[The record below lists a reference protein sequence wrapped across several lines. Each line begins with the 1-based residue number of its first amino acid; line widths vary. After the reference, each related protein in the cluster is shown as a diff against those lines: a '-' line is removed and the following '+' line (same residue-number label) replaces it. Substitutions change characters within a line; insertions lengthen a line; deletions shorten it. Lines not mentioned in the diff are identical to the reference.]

1 MFGRSKEK
9 PCSCAD
15 SQSKPSAPAR
25 SPVRRTVMIIC
36 ACIFLICAAW
46 LIKNVVDY
54 YRGDKLYGE
63 LADKIFEADFEDD
76 VGKLDAMKKNVAGL
90 KAAYPDVYGYIHVD
104 GTRISF
110 PIVKGEDNEYYL
122 KRAYNGQF
130 MVCGAIFADFESAD
144 KLENNR
150 NTVLYGHNMLD
161 GNMFN
166 NVMLFLEEDVFNSKL
181 IEIYTEEGIYT
192 YEPFAVFKT
201 RYDYPYFTMEF
212 ESDDDFV
219 AFCEEMQ
226 NNSLYSKDMT
236 FTSEDKIITLSTCT
250 PSTDVEWYGV
260 GRYALHAKLI
270 KVEK

>member
-1 MFGRSKEK
+1 MKKRFTVRKIVMLI
-9 PCSCAD
+9 
-15 SQSKPSAPAR
+15 SAC
-25 SPVRRTVMIIC
+25 V
-36 ACIFLICAAW
+36 FLISAAW

-54 YRGDKLYGE
+54 YRGDRLYGE
-63 LADKIFEADFEDD
+63 LADKIFDADFEDD
-76 VGKLDAMKKNVAGL
+76 VGEVDAMRKNVAGL
-90 KAAYPDVYGYIHVD
+90 KAAYPDVYGYIHID

-130 MVCGAIFADFESAD
+130 MICGAIFADAGSAD
-144 KLENNR
+144 KFEDNR
-150 NTVLYGHNMLD
+150 NTVLYGHNMLN

-181 IEIYTEEGIYT
+181 IEIYTEDGIYT
-192 YEPFAVFKT
+192 YEPFAIFKT
-201 RYDYPYFTMEF
+201 RYDYPYFEMKF
-212 ESDDDFV
+212 ESDEDFV

-226 NNSLYSKDMT
+226 NNSLYNKGMT
-236 FTSEDKIITLSTCT
+236 FTGDDKIITLSTCT